1 MQQNFN
7 PDAPNK
13 VWVSD
18 ITYARVKEDIYA
30 ICVVI
35 DLYAR
40 KALSHAI
47 SPNSDTALVKKIFQK
62 AYEQR
67 CPSEGLIFH
76 GDQGSVYTA
85 YSFRK
90 KLRDLKVVQSFSNPG
105 TPYDNAVAE
114 SFFSMMKREELSHK
128 WHDSLDELEK
138 TVADYI
144 SYFNSYWLLQKLGN
158 LTPDQYESLYWA
170 KHK

>member
-1 MQQNFN
+1 M
-7 PDAPNK
+7 
-13 VWVSD
+13 SD

-40 KALSHAI
+40 KVLSHAI
-47 SPNSDTALVKKIFQK
+47 SPNSDVALVKKTFQK

-76 GDQGSVYTA
+76 SDQGSVYTA
-85 YSFRK
+85 YTFRK
-90 KLRDLKVVQSFSNPG
+90 RLRELKVVQSFSNPG

-114 SFFSMMKREELSHK
+114 SFFSMMKREELSHQ
-128 WHDSLDELEK
+128 WYDTPDELEK

-144 SYFNSYWLLQKLGN
+144 SYFNSYRPLQKLGN
-158 LTPDQYESLYWA
+158 LTPDQYESMYWA